1 MKKRQG
7 QKGFTLIE
15 LMIVVAVIGVLSAIA
30 VPKYQEFAKK
40 GAVASG
46 IATLSALKT
55 NIEDHMATNGSF
67 PATSAAIGI
76 INSSIGTVDLDSS
89 VSAGVVLE
97 FTDGAANGSFV
108 ALERESSGEWGCS
121 YYGDTVTDLD
131 IPGCEYTTP

>member
-30 VPKYQEFAKK
+30 IPKYQEFAKK

-55 NIEDHMATNGSF
+55 NVEDHMATNGSF
-67 PATSAAIGI
+67 PANITDIGAID
-76 INSSIGTVDLDSS
+76 SSIGVVAFDGTVSNGIKITFNDGAVSGSTVTISRQDTGKWDCQYS
-89 VSAGVVLE
+89 VS
-97 FTDGAANGSFV
+97 
-108 ALERESSGEWGCS
+108 
-121 YYGDTVTDLD
+121 DLN
-131 IPGCEYTTP
+131 IPGCQGQ